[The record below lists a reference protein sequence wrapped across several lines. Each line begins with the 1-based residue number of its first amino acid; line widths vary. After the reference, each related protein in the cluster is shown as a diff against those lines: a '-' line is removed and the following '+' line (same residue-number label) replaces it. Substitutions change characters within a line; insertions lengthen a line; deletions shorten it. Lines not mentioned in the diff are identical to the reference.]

1 MWRGSGVG
9 LDSQTQHTKTVY
21 RLVCDQL
28 QLQLVQVFMV
38 PLMATQHQP
47 ASWVFGSF
55 ETAAAVDVG
64 IVNPL

>member
-1 MWRGSGVG
+1 M
-9 LDSQTQHTKTVY
+9 
-21 RLVCDQL
+21 CDQL